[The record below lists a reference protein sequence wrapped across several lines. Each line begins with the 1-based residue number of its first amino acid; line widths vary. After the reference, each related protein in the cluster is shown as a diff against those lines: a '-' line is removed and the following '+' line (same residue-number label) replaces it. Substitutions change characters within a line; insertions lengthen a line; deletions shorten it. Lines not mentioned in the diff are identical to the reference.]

1 MNIKPNLINKEFIIK
16 VMDKNQIDNN
26 IINNDKNTIF
36 FHFII
41 ILFFI
46 LCILFL
52 VFRFLEKNKKN
63 NIK

>member
-1 MNIKPNLINKEFIIK
+1 MNIKPNLINKDFIIK
-16 VMDKNQIDNN
+16 AMDKIQIDNN
-26 IINNDKNTIF
+26 VTNNDKNTIF

>member
-1 MNIKPNLINKEFIIK
+1 MNIKPNLINKDFIIK
-16 VMDKNQIDNN
+16 AMDKIQIDNN
-26 IINNDKNTIF
+26 VINNDKNTIF